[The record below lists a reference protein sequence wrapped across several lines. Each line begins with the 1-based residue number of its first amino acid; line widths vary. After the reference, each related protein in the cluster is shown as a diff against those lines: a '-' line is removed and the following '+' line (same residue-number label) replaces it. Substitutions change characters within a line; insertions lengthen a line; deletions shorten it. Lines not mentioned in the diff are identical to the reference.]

1 MRHRSSAW
9 LGVVVGVTVLGLVI
23 GSARDTST
31 QARDSALSRPSAA
44 VILARTAAAVSA
56 AATGSILQMIVTTPR
71 GVSRAIIDDPGQV
84 TELVHNRAG
93 GTMSESAIRKLPGP
107 ARRYE
112 SRTVNF
118 AAGSWSQAVLAGA
131 PGNPGGTVIETPA
144 EAIEAQLHHQI
155 GVDSRPQAARA
166 RVTRATTID
175 GQRAYVLVLTG
186 SGGPPATVWIS
197 RSSWLPVQSAS
208 PGANVSYEWTAPGT
222 IGAATLW
229 PDVPP
234 ALARIP
240 PE

>member
-1 MRHRSSAW
+1 M
-9 LGVVVGVTVLGLVI
+9 GVTVAGLVI

-31 QARDSALSRPSAA
+31 QARDSASARPSAA
-44 VILARTAAAVSA
+44 LILARTAAAVSA
-56 AATGSILQMIVTTPR
+56 AATGSVLQMIVTTPH

-93 GTMSESAIRKLPGP
+93 GTLNESAVRGLPGP
-107 ARRYE
+107 VRRYQ

-118 AAGSWSQAVLAGA
+118 AAGNWSQAVLADA
-131 PGNPGGTVIETPA
+131 PGNPGRTMIETPA
-144 EAIEAQLHHQI
+144 QAITAQLNHQW
-155 GVDSRPQAARA
+155 GGDSHAPATHA

-175 GQRAYVLVLTG
+175 GQQAYVLVLTG

-197 RSSWLPVQSAS
+197 RSTWLPVLSAS
-208 PGANVSYEWTAPGT
+208 PGASVSYEWTAPGT
-222 IGAATLW
+222 IRAATLW

-234 ALARIP
+234 GLARIP